1 MTDVVNHIQKLNE
14 LIKDTEVAMLT
25 TSTADGTLHSRPMVT
40 QDVDPQGSLWF
51 LTRKDSSKI
60 SEVQSERHVNVSFA
74 EPKDSR
80 FVSVSGTVELVE
92 DRKKIEQ
99 VWNPMYKAWFPRGLE
114 DPEIVLIKVL
124 VSEAEYWDTPNGK
137 MVQLAGFV
145 KAAATGKPYHPS
157 EDEHAK
163 IDFETGRKTA

>member
-1 MTDVVNHIQKLNE
+1 MTDVVNHIRKLND
-14 LIKDTEVAMLT
+14 LIKDIEIAMLT
-25 TSTADGTLHSRPMVT
+25 TATADGTLHSRPMAT
-40 QDVDPQGSLWF
+40 QEADPQGNLWF

-74 EPKDSR
+74 EPKDTR

-92 DRKKIEQ
+92 DRKKIEEL
-99 VWNPMYKAWFPRGLE
+99 WNPIYKAWFPRGLE
-114 DPEIVLIKVL
+114 DPEIVLMKVH

-145 KAAATGKPYHPS
+145 KAVATGKSYRTS